1 MKKQKERF
9 YEMKKISMLA
19 MVISLIAMLGIVG
32 GVERG
37 EPLINMLWCIPCL
50 ASACIFAK
58 LGGLTD

>member
-1 MKKQKERF
+1 
-9 YEMKKISMLA
+9 MKKISMFA

-58 LGGLTD
+58 FSGLVD